1 MKGTPELDSR
11 LLKGSGLTAMESLSE
26 PAIRRQLL
34 GDAVQHPA
42 TLLPLAIAIM
52 SVLYLSLVSPIVGG
66 GLWAMVLLVVSG
78 IGTAVGFVWRYV
90 LRYTE
95 EFGNRARELMDL
107 LEEERARLE
116 HAEVG
121 QRREAL
127 QAGFSSIGSTEGLK
141 ALTELVS
148 EYERLQPTLGHQR
161 DTDPFSMSLVPSLAV
176 ETYRQGLSVL
186 WDALE
191 MMRAVHTPGRER
203 LERELA
209 EMEREVGTLKLD
221 ESQAGRLRL
230 REDTLA
236 SHRQR
241 LDMLDQLQLRLERF
255 LYQAG
260 RCEASLHRTRIEL
273 AAIRTGSS
281 EATVD
286 SVTEALSR
294 TIHQVKE
301 VQEEL
306 KKLGY

>member
-1 MKGTPELDSR
+1 MKGSPEPDVR
-11 LLKGSGLTAMESLSE
+11 LRNGPGLTAMESLSE
-26 PAIRRQLL
+26 PAIRRRML

-42 TLLPLAIAIM
+42 TLLPLAVAIL
-52 SVLYLSLVSPIVGG
+52 SVLYLSLVSPMVGG
-66 GLWAMVLLVVSG
+66 GLWAVVLLGVSG

-95 EFGNRARELMDL
+95 EYGKKVRELMDL

-141 ALTELVS
+141 ALAELVS
-148 EYERLQPTLGHQR
+148 EYERLQPTLGRQR
-161 DTDPFSMSLVPSLAV
+161 DTDSFSMSLVPSLAL

-186 WDALE
+186 SDALE
-191 MMRAVHTPGRER
+191 LMRAVHVPGRER

-209 EMEREVGTLKLD
+209 EMEREIETLTLD
-221 ESQAGRLRL
+221 QSQAGRLGL
-230 REDTLA
+230 KEDTLA

-273 AAIRTGSS
+273 AAIRTGNS

-286 SVTEALSR
+286 SVTEALRR

-306 KKLGY
+306 KRLGY